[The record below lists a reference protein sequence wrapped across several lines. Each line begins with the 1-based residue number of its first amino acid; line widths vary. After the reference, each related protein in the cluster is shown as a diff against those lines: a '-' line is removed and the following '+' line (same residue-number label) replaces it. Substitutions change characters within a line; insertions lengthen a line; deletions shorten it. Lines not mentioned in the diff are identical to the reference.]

1 MHQNGWL
8 SNTFL
13 VATEPQTNWVALLH
27 FTAKL
32 HKQKPSLSNIIIDF
46 ILFFIYIKEVQWVE
60 NERILSKGKAASES
74 ISDHFRSA

>member
-46 ILFFIYIKEVQWVE
+46 ISIKEVQ
-60 NERILSKGKAASES
+60 
-74 ISDHFRSA
+74 

>member
-46 ILFFIYIKEVQWVE
+46 ISIKEVQRVE